1 MRRSERP
8 PWRAAGSRQGGLN
21 TGRRAR
27 RLSRYLL
34 NVVLLGLAIH
44 LLLPQI
50 GPLENS
56 LRVAR
61 SLSPLLLLLAVTLE
75 AASYLGNGY
84 LLHRCVGLF
93 GEHLSIRRGVVITL
107 GAAAVGLVAG
117 GTIGNSAAI
126 HRWVRGERVSREA
139 AILTGWLPSLLN
151 PILEILLGLC
161 GLLYLLAAH
170 RLSPGLRVG
179 VAIGAAVLAGI
190 LSALAWA
197 ARRPDRIQML
207 LHRLGGWGAR
217 LRGRT
222 FDVARLDRSLDRI
235 AGAWRVLG
243 AGGWRGPV
251 MGAVANVG
259 CDLLAFYLV
268 FRAVDYHPS
277 PGVLLAGYGVP
288 LMLGKFTILPG
299 GLGIVEG
306 SMAGM
311 FGSLGTPSDVTVVVI
326 LVYRLLSLWI
336 PLALGVLVALYLERG
351 VRGG

>member
-1 MRRSERP
+1 VRK
-8 PWRAAGSRQGGLN
+8 
-21 TGRRAR
+21 
-27 RLSRYLL
+27 LSRYLL
-34 NVVLLGLAIH
+34 SVVLLGLAVH

-50 GPLENS
+50 GPLKDS

-61 SLSPLLLLLAVTLE
+61 TLSPLLLLLAVTLE
-75 AASYLGNGY
+75 ATSYLGNGY

-93 GEHLSIRRGVVITL
+93 GEELPTLQGVVITL

-126 HRWVRGERVSREA
+126 HRWVRRERVSREA
-139 AILTGWLPSLLN
+139 ALLTGWLPSLLN
-151 PILEILLGLC
+151 PTLEILLGLC

-170 RLSPGLRVG
+170 RLSHGLRAG
-179 VAIGAAVLAGI
+179 VAIGAAVLASI
-190 LSALAWA
+190 LAALVWA

-207 LHRLGGWGAR
+207 LHRLGGWAAR

-222 FDVARLDRSLDRI
+222 FDAARLDRSLKRL
-235 AGAWRVLG
+235 AGAWHVLG
-243 AGGWRGPV
+243 TGGWRGP
-251 MGAVANVG
+251 MIGAVANVG

-268 FRAVDYHPS
+268 FRAVGYQPS
-277 PGVLLAGYGVP
+277 AGVLLAGYGAP
-288 LMLGKFTILPG
+288 LMLGKFTVLPG

-311 FGSLGTPSDVTVVVI
+311 FESLGTPGSVTVVVI

-336 PLALGVLVALYLERG
+336 PLALGVLVALFLERG
-351 VRGG
+351 VRSS